1 MWYNCHMTTLSD
13 STLDYRVLRVLGDK
27 TAKKKKPV
35 DATHLRVMV
44 LQGYPFAAFESV
56 LKQIGLP
63 QRQLSEILGM
73 TESTLARRKRDRQPL
88 TALESD
94 RLYRVAR
101 IIALAFEVFGD
112 EDKARTWM
120 KRPNDVLD
128 GEIPLNL
135 LKTEIGASLVEDE
148 LQRILYGIYI

>member
-1 MWYNCHMTTLSD
+1 MATLSD
-13 STLDYRVLRVLGDK
+13 STLDYRVLRILGDK
-27 TAKKKKPV
+27 SANKKKPV
-35 DATHLRVMV
+35 DAAHLRGMV
-44 LQGYPFAAFESV
+44 LRGYPFAAFESV
-56 LKQIGLP
+56 LKEIDLP

-88 TALESD
+88 TTLESD

-101 IIALAFEVFGD
+101 ITALAFEVFRD
-112 EDKARTWM
+112 ENKARTWM
-120 KRPNDVLD
+120 KRPNDILD

-135 LKTEIGASLVEDE
+135 LETEVGTALVEDE

>member
-1 MWYNCHMTTLSD
+1 MTTLSD

-73 TESTLARRKRDRQPL
+73 TESTLARRKRDRHPL

-101 IIALAFEVFGD
+101 ITALAFEVFGD

>member
-13 STLDYRVLRVLGDK
+13 STLDYRVLCVLGDK
-27 TAKKKKPV
+27 TANKNKPV

-56 LKQIGLP
+56 LKEIDLP

-120 KRPNDVLD
+120 KRANDVLD

-135 LKTEIGASLVEDE
+135 LETEIGASLVEDE